1 MTPRQ
6 FKERWE
12 SNATGGGITFK
23 DIAECA
29 VNWGVTSCPSILP
42 VAAVR
47 YLVLK
52 AAGVNDAEDYPP
64 DNAGGKK

>member
-1 MTPRQ
+1 MTRQQ

-12 SNATGGGITFK
+12 SDSTGGGITFA

-29 VNWGVTSCPSILP
+29 ARWGVTNCQTILP
-42 VAAVR
+42 TDAVR

-52 AAGVNDAEDYPP
+52 AAGVNDAEDYQP
-64 DNAGGKK
+64 NRRGTK

>member
-1 MTPRQ
+1 MTRQQ

-12 SNATGGGITFK
+12 SDSTGGGITFA

-29 VNWGVTSCPSILP
+29 ANWGVTNCQTILP
-42 VAAVR
+42 TDAVR

-52 AAGVNDAEDYPP
+52 AAGVSDAEDYPP
-64 DNAGGKK
+64 NRRGTK